1 VADPSGGVSQV
12 QLLTAMAF
20 IGADKALTGVT
31 GNRSTGR
38 IVWSGGTV
46 WSEFDFNA
54 LNALFEIAGL

>member
-1 VADPSGGVSQV
+1 
-12 QLLTAMAF
+12 MAF